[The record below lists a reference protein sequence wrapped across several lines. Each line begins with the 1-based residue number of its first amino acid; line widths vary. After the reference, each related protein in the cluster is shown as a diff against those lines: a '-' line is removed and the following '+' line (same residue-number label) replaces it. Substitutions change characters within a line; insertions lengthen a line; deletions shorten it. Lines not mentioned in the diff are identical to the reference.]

1 MGFLH
6 AGELLVQAAVQVR
19 QLLVLQA
26 HEMQDRRVQIMD
38 VDFVLDGIPTEFV
51 RGTMN

>member
-1 MGFLH
+1 VGFLH

-26 HEMQDRRVQIMD
+26 HEMQDRRVQVSD
-38 VDFVLDGIPTEFV
+38 VVAV
-51 RGTMN
+51 RRRRWATC